1 MIDLSPQE
9 KEGTSWTSL
18 KDHIPTQGP
27 WLVYLNIKMSP
38 KDSSRPQVEVAGAQL
53 TSRLSDIGISKVPAV
68 VGVVVEV
75 EVGETS
81 SYRIR
86 Q

>member
-1 MIDLSPQE
+1 MKDLSPLE
-9 KEGTSWTSL
+9 KEGTSWISL
-18 KDHIPTQGP
+18 KDRILTQGP
-27 WLVYLNIKMSP
+27 WLVSLNIKMNP
-38 KDSSRPQVEVAGAQL
+38 KDSSRPPVGVEGAQL
-53 TSRLSDIGISKVPAV
+53 TSRLSDSGTSKAQAV
-68 VGVVVEV
+68 E